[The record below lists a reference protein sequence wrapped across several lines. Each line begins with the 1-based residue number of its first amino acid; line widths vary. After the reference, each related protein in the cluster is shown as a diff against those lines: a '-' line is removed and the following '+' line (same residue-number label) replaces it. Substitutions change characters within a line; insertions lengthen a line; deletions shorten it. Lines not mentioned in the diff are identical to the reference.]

1 MNGFL
6 TKNEI
11 KELTGYTHKK
21 LQTGW
26 LTSNGIPF
34 FLTRDGKSAESK
46 VIVSWH
52 SVNSH
57 KLNSE
62 GLA

>member
-57 KLNSE
+57 KLNSD
-62 GLA
+62 G

>member
-34 FLTRDGKSAESK
+34 FLTRDDKSAESK

-57 KLNSE
+57 KLNSD
-62 GLA
+62 G